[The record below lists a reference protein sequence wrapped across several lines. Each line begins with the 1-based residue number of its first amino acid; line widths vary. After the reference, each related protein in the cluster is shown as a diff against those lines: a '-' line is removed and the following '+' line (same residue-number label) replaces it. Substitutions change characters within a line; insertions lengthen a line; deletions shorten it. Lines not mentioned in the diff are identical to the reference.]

1 MVKNLLK
8 LPNGETISYLLER
21 RQRRTIGLKITADG
35 LVVHAPKRI
44 FDYQLNQVL
53 QEKSHWILSKL
64 KAREANYIEP
74 VQWLNDEHL
83 LYLGNDVQLHITQYS
98 TSKAAAFEQN
108 KLLIAQQDPDNQTL
122 TCRKAVSYTHLDVYK
137 RQRTS
142 RVQQTAF
149 SIARL
154 INNNE
159 TFLSKVYLAAALAKT
174 DLLTDMVGEFPELQG
189 IMGRY
194 YAQHLSLIHIYLW

>member
-108 KLLIAQQDPDNQTL
+108 KLLIAQQD
-122 TCRKAVSYTHLDVYK
+122 
-137 RQRTS
+137 
-142 RVQQTAF
+142 
-149 SIARL
+149 
-154 INNNE
+154 
-159 TFLSKVYLAAALAKT
+159 
-174 DLLTDMVGEFPELQG
+174 
-189 IMGRY
+189 
-194 YAQHLSLIHIYLW
+194 LSLIHI